1 MVIEFEPAS
10 LRAADAVPAHVNPV
24 LWQQSLG
31 LARQI
36 SARVFRDGVT
46 ANDAV
51 VALGL
56 KADSKI
62 SWDKAVELIAG
73 ELSRNRATVA
83 KAGHKAA

>member
-1 MVIEFEPAS
+1 MVIEFDTAS
-10 LRAADAVPAHVNPV
+10 TRVADMLPSHVNPV

-36 SARVFRDGVT
+36 SARVFRDGGT

-51 VALGL
+51 TAVGI
-56 KADSKI
+56 KAEGQI

-73 ELSRNRATVA
+73 ELSRNRASAA